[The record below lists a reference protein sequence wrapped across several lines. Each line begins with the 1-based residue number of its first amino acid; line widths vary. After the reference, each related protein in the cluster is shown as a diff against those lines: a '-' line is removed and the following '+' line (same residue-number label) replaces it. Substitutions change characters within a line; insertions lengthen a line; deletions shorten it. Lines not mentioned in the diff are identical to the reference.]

1 MSTHPPTLLRDRLPG
16 PAPHEDSFTSRLRTP
31 TVTARVGLWLGIS
44 FGVCFI
50 TGLISHFL
58 QHPPLFFTWPT
69 RPVALYRW
77 TQGLHVVTGTAAIP
91 LLGVKLWSVY
101 PKLFARVDLS
111 SVRAA
116 LVTAVE
122 RGSILV
128 LVGAAL
134 FELLTGFF
142 NTAQFYPWAFFFTT
156 AHYAVAW
163 VAIGALLVHIAVKL
177 PIIRAALGVP
187 VTSTVNSDTLEVT
200 PAAEVTPAVQPPGRG
215 PTRRTLLRCTWI
227 AAGVA
232 VLATAGG
239 TVPLLRKVSVLAAR
253 TGDGPQGVP
262 INRTAQVANVQEK
275 ATAPDWAVVVTGP
288 GGSRSFTLADL
299 NALPQSTQTLP
310 IACVEGWS
318 ADAMWTGVPVADLV
332 AAVGGST
339 GADVR
344 FTSFDTGLYGSSVLP
359 ARHARSTLT
368 LLATRLNGEV
378 LTLDHGY
385 PARLIAPSRPGV
397 TQTKWV
403 SKMDVL

>member
-1 MSTHPPTLLRDRLPG
+1 MSTGGTTLLRDRLPG
-16 PAPHEDSFTSRLRTP
+16 PAPHEHHFTSRLRTP
-31 TVTARVGLWLGIS
+31 TVTARIGLWLGIS
-44 FGVCFI
+44 FGVCFV
-50 TGLISHFL
+50 TGLLSHFL
-58 QHPPLFFTWPT
+58 QHPPFFFTWPT
-69 RPVALYRW
+69 RPVGLYRW

-101 PKLFARVDLS
+101 PKLFAPFHLH

-128 LVGAAL
+128 LVGASL
-134 FELLTGFF
+134 FQLLTGLF

-163 VAIGALLVHIAVKL
+163 VAIGALLVHIAIKL
-177 PIIRAALGVP
+177 PVIRVALGVP
-187 VTSTVNSDTLEVT
+187 VSSTVDSETLEVT
-200 PAAEVTPAVQPPGRG
+200 PATAPAAEPAVGRG
-215 PTRRTLLRCTWI
+215 PTRRTVLRGTWI

-239 TVPLLRKVSVLAAR
+239 TVPLLRKVSGLATR
-253 TGDGPQGVP
+253 SGEGPQGVP
-262 INRTAQVANVQEK
+262 INRSAQAAGVQEK

-288 GGSRSFTLADL
+288 DGSRSFTLAEL
-299 NALPQSTQTLP
+299 NALPQSTQALP

-318 ADAMWTGVPVADLV
+318 ASAVWTGVPVADLV

-339 GADVR
+339 GADVS
-344 FTSFDTGLYGSSVLP
+344 FTSFDSGLYGSSVLP
-359 ARHARSTLT
+359 ARHARSPLT
-368 LLATRLNGEV
+368 LLATRLNGEE
-378 LTLDHGY
+378 LSLDHGF

-403 SKMDVL
+403 STMDVL

>member
-1 MSTHPPTLLRDRLPG
+1 MSTEDTTMLRDRLPG
-16 PAPHEDSFTSRLRTP
+16 PAPHEHHFTSGLRTP
-31 TVTARVGLWLGIS
+31 TVTARLGLWLGVS
-44 FGVCFI
+44 FGLCFV

-58 QHPPLFFTWPT
+58 QHPPFFFTWPT
-69 RPVALYRW
+69 RPVSLYRW

-101 PKLFARVDLS
+101 PKLFARFDLS

-116 LVTAVE
+116 VVTVVE
-122 RGSILV
+122 RGSIMV
-128 LVGAAL
+128 LVGASL
-134 FELLTGFF
+134 FQLLTGLF

-163 VAIGALLVHIAVKL
+163 VAIGALLVHIAIKL
-177 PIIRAALGVP
+177 PVIRTALGVP
-187 VTSTVNSDTLEVT
+187 VSSTVDSATLEVT
-200 PAAEVTPAVQPPGRG
+200 PAPAPAAEPSGRRG
-215 PTRRTLLRCTWI
+215 PTRRTVLRGTWL
-227 AAGVA
+227 AAGAA

-239 TVPLLRKVSVLAAR
+239 AVPLLRTVSVLATR
-253 TGDGPQGVP
+253 TGEGPQGLP
-262 INRTAQVANVQEK
+262 INRSAQAAGVQEK
-275 ATAPDWAVVVTGP
+275 ATAADWAVVVTGP
-288 GGSRSFTLADL
+288 GGSRSFTLAQL
-299 NALPQSTQTLP
+299 NAMPQTTQTLP

-318 ADAMWTGVPVADLV
+318 ASAEWTGVPVADLV

-344 FTSFDTGLYGSSVLP
+344 FASFDTGLYGSSVLP
-359 ARHARSTLT
+359 ARHARSPLT

-403 SKMDVL
+403 STMDVL